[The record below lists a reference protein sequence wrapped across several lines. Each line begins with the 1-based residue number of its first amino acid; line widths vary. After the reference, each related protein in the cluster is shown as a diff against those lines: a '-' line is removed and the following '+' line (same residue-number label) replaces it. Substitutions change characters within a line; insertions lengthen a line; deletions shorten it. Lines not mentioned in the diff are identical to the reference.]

1 MFLPSPMEAR
11 TRGAMKY
18 LKPQSPEITP
28 LKQPEEEPAGKPS
41 QLVGTRLIKKI
52 YECDLLTL

>member
-1 MFLPSPMEAR
+1 MEAR

-18 LKPQSPEITP
+18 LKSQSPEVTP
-28 LKQPEEEPAGKPS
+28 LEQPEEEPAGKPS